1 MLGRERGGVPSA
13 ERVREWVLELAHPL
27 GGMQIIIT
35 KFWYR
40 TMSFL
45 RSLVL
50 VSAQLSLDNDLFGLV
65 VPEEVVSCLNS
76 ERSVQI
82 RTVLKNKQVLF
93 GYLGNISLGTYIIS
107 I

>member
-1 MLGRERGGVPSA
+1 MLGRERAGVPSA
-13 ERVREWVLELAHPL
+13 ERVREWVSELAHPL

-50 VSAQLSLDNDLFGLV
+50 VSAQLSLDNASFLNFKSRLHEFADDLFGLV
-65 VPEEVVSCLNS
+65 APEEVVPCPSS
-76 ERSVQI
+76 DRIVHA
-82 RTVLKNKQVLF
+82 
-93 GYLGNISLGTYIIS
+93 Y
-107 I
+107 